1 MSKVALSGNVSGTG
15 TFTLAAPNSN
25 TDRTLTLPDE
35 AGTVLTSASSLAAAN
50 LTGSLPAGMGG
61 KVLQVNTLVD
71 ATKKTMSGYTNY
83 TGYSIALSSTLVSTS
98 SKILILTSTFM
109 GHNNNV
115 TVSLNWSS
123 SSSSLSRVS
132 AASGSANDMVDTEA
146 YYSGS
151 DRSGANL
158 SFLKLITPSTTTPQT
173 YYLWSTTAT
182 NDTSY
187 LNSSSN
193 GNTTQ
198 SLGSSQYW
206 VGQGTTHIVIMEIGA

>member
-1 MSKVALSGNVSGTG
+1 MTSIIKVDAIQMSNGDTPSISDMGFSALT
-15 TFTLAAPNSN
+15 AA
-25 TDRTLTLPDE
+25 DM
-35 AGTVLTSASSLAAAN
+35 
-50 LTGSLPAGMGG
+50 PAGS
-61 KVLQVNTLVD
+61 VLQLNTLVD

-83 TGYSIALSSTLVSTS
+83 TGYSIALSNTLVSTS

-115 TVSLNWSS
+115 TVALNWSS

-132 AASGSANDMVDTEA
+132 AASGSTNDVVDTEA
-146 YYSGS
+146 YVASTS
-151 DRSGANL
+151 NRSGANL

-182 NDTSY
+182 DDTSY

-198 SLGSSQYW
+198 SLGNSQYW